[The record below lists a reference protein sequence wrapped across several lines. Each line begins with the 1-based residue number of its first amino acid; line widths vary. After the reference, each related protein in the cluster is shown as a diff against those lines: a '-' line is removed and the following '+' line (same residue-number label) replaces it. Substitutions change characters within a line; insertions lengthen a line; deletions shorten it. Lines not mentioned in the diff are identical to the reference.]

1 MERNNHLS
9 ENLKA
14 YQRAKKKSLAE
25 FSQELG
31 VARSTVQ
38 SVMTDGNTTVDTLVR
53 MANALHVS
61 LDDLVFGQLPIK
73 ELDDVQLFLR
83 NIGWFT
89 NSHVIS
95 LANENTLIPI
105 PASRKNKKLPLIFF
119 QKVAHFPEKKSFRLS
134 RLILLIE
141 LISSS

>member
-1 MERNNHLS
+1 MKEGNDVERNNHLS

-14 YQRAKKKSLAE
+14 YQSAKKKSLAE

-89 NSHVIS
+89 KLSI
-95 LANENTLIPI
+95 EQQ
-105 PASRKNKKLPLIFF
+105 KK
-119 QKVAHFPEKKSFRLS
+119 FRYHLHE
-134 RLILLIE
+134 LLKLLE
-141 LISSS
+141 YDG